1 MLYKA
6 FRRRL
11 RKPCLIT
18 GMSDEALNAVSG
30 GIGVTAV
37 CDKCVSAAEFPGE
50 GACFGAWSNR
60 KTYTCGSLM
69 DTGSFLK
76 CRKCGYKKNN

>member
-37 CDKCVSAAEFPGE
+37 CDKCVSAAEFTG
-50 GACFGAWSNR
+50 

>member
-1 MLYKA
+1 
-6 FRRRL
+6 
-11 RKPCLIT
+11 
-18 GMSDEALNAVSG
+18 MSNEALNAVSG

-37 CDKCVSAAEFPGE
+37 CDKCVSAAEFTGE
-50 GACFGAWSNR
+50 GACFGAWSSG

>member
-1 MLYKA
+1 
-6 FRRRL
+6 
-11 RKPCLIT
+11 
-18 GMSDEALNAVSG
+18 MSDKALNAVSG
-30 GIGVTAV
+30 GIGATTV

-50 GACFGAWSNR
+50 GAWSNG

-76 CRKCGYKKNN
+76 CRKCGYKKNSLQRPIMSNV

>member
-1 MLYKA
+1 MKNNHGN
-6 FRRRL
+6 
-11 RKPCLIT
+11 T
-18 GMSDEALNAVSG
+18 GTASEEALSDEALNAVSG
-30 GIGVTAV
+30 GIGATAV

-50 GACFGAWSNR
+50 GAWSNG

-76 CRKCGYKKNN
+76 CRKCGYKKNS